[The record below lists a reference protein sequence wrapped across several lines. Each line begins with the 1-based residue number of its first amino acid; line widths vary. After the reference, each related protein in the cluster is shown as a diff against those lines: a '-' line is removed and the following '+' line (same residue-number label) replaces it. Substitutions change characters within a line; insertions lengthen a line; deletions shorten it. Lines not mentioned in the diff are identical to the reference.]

1 MGSKLQPA
9 LRPTATERGCG
20 GYGRAASLSE
30 RSSLTNASFRVYYSL
45 RAGTVPFLWE
55 SAPGTP
61 KRDAGA
67 VSPESPLS
75 TTTASGGAA
84 MLLPP
89 LSPPPSYHSR
99 FQRKGRRSS
108 WTAAAGGINIMR
120 ALLGV
125 LGLRKSHRRRPA

>member
-1 MGSKLQPA
+1 MGSKQQQQPA
-9 LRPTATERGCG
+9 LRPNSAERGRG

-45 RAGTVPFLWE
+45 RAAAVPFLWE

-61 KRDAGA
+61 KRDAGD

-89 LSPPPSYHSR
+89 LSPPPSYQSP

-108 WTAAAGGINIMR
+108 WTAAAGGIVR